1 MGSVAHKFRY
11 SIFPGGGGGTLEIEG
26 GGGGT
31 LEILGYEKKPENNI
45 IRWKKMGGGGGG

>member
-11 SIFPGGGGGTLEIEG
+11 SIFPWGG

-31 LEILGYEKKPENNI
+31 LEILGYEKKNGKQHYQME
-45 IRWKKMGGGGGG
+45 KDGGRGDDGLGD